1 MLTYRLTPSLQ
12 MRWHYL
18 VVDEGHRLK
27 NAQSR
32 LSDILRSYA
41 ARRRLL
47 LTGTP
52 LQNNLQ
58 ELWALLHF
66 LLPRVFVSADSF
78 DTWFAAPF
86 KVGLTA
92 GALPSYKHA
101 GSVGCGGYG
110 DASLPNVPGD
120 DFRCVLQAC
129 DLTHAAYIEVGFAGI
144 CVETIPYSCSSSLQL
159 GSLCNSCQ
167 QLQCSTPRCGNA
179 DDPHRGACS
188 WRALVLR

>member
-1 MLTYRLTPSLQ
+1 MQ
-12 MRWHYL
+12 WHYL

-32 LSDILRSYA
+32 LSDILRTYS

-86 KVGLTA
+86 KVRTGL
-92 GALPSYKHA
+92 GRW
-101 GSVGCGGYG
+101 GGE
-110 DASLPNVPGD
+110 DV
-120 DFRCVLQAC
+120 
-129 DLTHAAYIEVGFAGI
+129 
-144 CVETIPYSCSSSLQL
+144 
-159 GSLCNSCQ
+159 
-167 QLQCSTPRCGNA
+167 
-179 DDPHRGACS
+179 
-188 WRALVLR
+188 